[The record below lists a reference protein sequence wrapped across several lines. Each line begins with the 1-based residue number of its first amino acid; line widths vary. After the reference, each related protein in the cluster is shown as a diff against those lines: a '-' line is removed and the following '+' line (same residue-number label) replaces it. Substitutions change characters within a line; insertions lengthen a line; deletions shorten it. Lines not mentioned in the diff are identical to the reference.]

1 MRTFIV
7 TLLILLVSFSSASQD
22 RKAERKARR
31 AERREIR
38 LLEKAVRDSIYLRE
52 YERDSI
58 NVGYGYVRR
67 PLPVLPIIPMWA
79 PLISVT
85 ATNKTLPQAIFS

>member
-52 YERDSI
+52 YEHRLSCFC
-58 NVGYGYVRR
+58 YVY
-67 PLPVLPIIPMWA
+67 LPTDHMPP
-79 PLISVT
+79 
-85 ATNKTLPQAIFS
+85 